1 MGMDVFGRAP
11 SAPVGEYFRN
21 NVWWWRPLADFVC
34 ERYPE
39 LAAGCEYWQS
49 NDGDGLDE
57 QTSIELAGQLRA
69 DLASGVVAEYE
80 QAHTARLAALPDET
94 CWLCAGAGVRT
105 DEVGVQMGL
114 DCPRDPETGQGGCNG
129 CAGTGTRR
137 PSEASYP
144 FSAENVAEFAEFL
157 AACGGFR
164 IC

>member
-1 MGMDVFGRAP
+1 M
-11 SAPVGEYFRN
+11 
-21 NVWWWRPLADFVC
+21 
-34 ERYPE
+34 
-39 LAAGCEYWQS
+39 
-49 NDGDGLDE
+49 
-57 QTSIELAGQLRA
+57 
-69 DLASGVVAEYE
+69 VAEYE